1 MVYIITGGP
10 ATGKGT
16 RSDILAKALDIAHI
30 STGDMLREV
39 AKTNEDIKN
48 RLAKG
53 ELISDEIIT
62 NLLRER
68 LQQEDCKKGFILDG
82 YPRTLSQIHLLNDLL
97 NELGRKIDK
106 VIELTAPDELVF
118 KRILERKRCEKC
130 GKMYGIDFPPKV
142 DDVCDDCGG
151 PLFVRTD
158 DTKETLKARIDTYKK
173 NSKDILEYYK
183 NEGLLK
189 TVDSSAHPEEIVKQA
204 LEDYKNYYDKA
215 TA

>member
-68 LQQEDCKKGFILDG
+68 LQQEDCKKGFIFDG

-204 LEDYKNYYDKA
+204 LED
-215 TA
+215 

>member
-106 VIELTAPDELVF
+106 VIELTAPDERVF

-204 LEDYKNYYDKA
+204 LED
-215 TA
+215 

>member
-158 DTKETLKARIDTYKK
+158 DTKETLKARIGTYKK

-204 LEDYKNYYDKA
+204 LED
-215 TA
+215 

>member
-16 RSDILAKALDIAHI
+16 RSDILAKVLDIAHI

-204 LEDYKNYYDKA
+204 LED
-215 TA
+215 

>member
-68 LQQEDCKKGFILDG
+68 LQQEDCKNGFILDG

-106 VIELTAPDELVF
+106 VIELIAPDELVF

-204 LEDYKNYYDKA
+204 LED
-215 TA
+215 